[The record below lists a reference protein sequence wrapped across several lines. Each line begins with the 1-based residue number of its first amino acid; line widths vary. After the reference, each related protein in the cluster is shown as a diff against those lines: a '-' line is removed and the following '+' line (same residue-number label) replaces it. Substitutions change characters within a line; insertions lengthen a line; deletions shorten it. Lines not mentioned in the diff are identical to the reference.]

1 VASAETVVTEKTFAE
16 GLEARQ
22 ATRKISCELVVRA
35 IARRGKETVRS
46 IPDEAPCI
54 VEGGDYPIGGE
65 NRATFVELF
74 LIGRSPVT
82 NRQYAQYLEAI
93 QRSDPRRS
101 DWALSEIFCDLPA
114 VDLSWREAR
123 AYCDWF
129 GDAHGVS
136 CGLPTA
142 VEWEAAARGKQGLL
156 FPWGMTFEPGRC
168 LSLDEHS
175 PGPVPVGSFASGA
188 SPCGA
193 LDMVG
198 LVWQWTETL
207 EASGEAVLKGG
218 SWMDAAWGLRNNR
231 FILSDPDRVAF
242 NTGFRICIRNISEGR
257 NG

>member
-1 VASAETVVTEKTFAE
+1 MRVLRPGRRRAKFLAISWLGGSQDGGRRQFGRSRTRRYASSRAGTTLSAE
-16 GLEARQ
+16 
-22 ATRKISCELVVRA
+22 
-35 IARRGKETVRS
+35 
-46 IPDEAPCI
+46 
-54 VEGGDYPIGGE
+54 E
-65 NRATFVELF
+65 NRATFVEPF
-74 LIGRSPVT
+74 LIGRTPVT

-93 QRSDPRRS
+93 QRSDSRRS

-129 GDAHGVS
+129 SDAHGVS

-156 FPWGMTFEPGRC
+156 FPWGMTFEPGHC

-242 NTGFRICIRNISEGR
+242 NTGFRICIRSISEGR

>member
-1 VASAETVVTEKTFAE
+1 VTEKTFAE
-16 GLEARQ
+16 GLEARK
-22 ATRKISCELVVRA
+22 ATRKISCDRMVGG
-35 IARRGKETVRS
+35 IARRGDETVRS
-46 IPDEAPCI
+46 IPDGTLCF

-65 NRATFVELF
+65 SRAAFVEPF
-74 LIGRSPVT
+74 LIGKTPVT
-82 NRQYAQYLEAI
+82 NRQFLGYLEDAGGGD
-93 QRSDPRRS
+93 RRRS
-101 DWALSEIFCDLPA
+101 DLGLSEIFGDLPA
-114 VDLSWREAR
+114 VDLSWHDAR

-129 GDAHGVS
+129 GETHGVA

-168 LSLDEHS
+168 LSLDEYS
-175 PGPVPVGSFASGA
+175 PAPVPVGSFESGA

-207 EASGEAVLKGG
+207 EASGEAILRGG
-218 SWMDAAWGLRNNR
+218 SWMDAAWGLRANR
-231 FILSDPDRVAF
+231 SLLSDCGRCTN
-242 NTGFRICIRNISEGR
+242 NTGFRFCVRNREEGR

>member
-74 LIGRSPVT
+74 LIGRTPVT

-218 SWMDAAWGLRNNR
+218 S
-231 FILSDPDRVAF
+231 
-242 NTGFRICIRNISEGR
+242 
-257 NG
+257 